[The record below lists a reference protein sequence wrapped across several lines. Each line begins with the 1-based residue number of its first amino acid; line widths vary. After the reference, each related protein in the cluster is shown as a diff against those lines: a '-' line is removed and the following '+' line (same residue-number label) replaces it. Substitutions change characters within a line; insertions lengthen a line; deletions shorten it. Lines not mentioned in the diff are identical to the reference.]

1 MTFNFSVGNP
11 HSMGEK
17 IRNENDP
24 SFVFVVSKYRV
35 FASGA
40 FQSRFG
46 EINSLRRTVSML
58 LGCIDWV
65 LLFTSKI
72 RLLFEQL
79 RNKNI
84 VKSNKPL

>member
-11 HSMGEK
+11 HSMGVVCMSYMIPFEK
-17 IRNENDP
+17 IRNKNDP
-24 SFVFVVSKYRV
+24 SFVFVVPKYRV

-46 EINSLRRTVSML
+46 EINSLRETVSML
-58 LGCIDWV
+58 LGCIEWV

-79 RNKNI
+79 K
-84 VKSNKPL
+84 K

>member
-17 IRNENDP
+17 IRNRNDP

-46 EINSLRRTVSML
+46 EINSLRQTVSCYW
-58 LGCIDWV
+58 GV
-65 LLFTSKI
+65 LSGSCY
-72 RLLFEQL
+72 L
-79 RNKNI
+79 RKKYGFYLNN
-84 VKSNKPL
+84 